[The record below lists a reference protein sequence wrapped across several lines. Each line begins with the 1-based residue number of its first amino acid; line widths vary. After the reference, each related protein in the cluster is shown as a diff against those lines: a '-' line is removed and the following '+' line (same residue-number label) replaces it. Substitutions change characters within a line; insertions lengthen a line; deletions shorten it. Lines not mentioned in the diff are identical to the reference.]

1 MQSLTGT
8 VKHYDWGS
16 TTAIPALLCQPED
29 GSHWAEYW
37 LGTHPAGGTV
47 MGNDPGVTL
56 DSWLAEHPASLSA
69 GEHSS
74 FGHHLPYLLKI
85 LAADQPLSLQAH
97 PSKKEAEA
105 GFADEQARGVPIDDP
120 ARNFKDDW
128 PKPEMI
134 VALTPFEA
142 LSGFRDPAETLRLF
156 DALGVDDDVMRPT
169 LGPLRF
175 REGAAALA
183 EVFLDCL
190 TLDDTR
196 RAILYE
202 VLAAA
207 VKHSNDDGDVGRF
220 ARLAIMLDEYYPGDP
235 SLLAALLLNHVQLGV
250 GQGLHN
256 SAGALHCYLS
266 GTGIEI
272 MASSDN
278 VLRAGLT
285 AKHVDHA
292 ALATIV
298 DFVPAPPDIYDPVA
312 DGQSVFDYQTPDPEF
327 HLWRLTPKSDDEPAP
342 LPGDGRGRI
351 VLVTDGH
358 LVVQTPSGTT
368 ELLQGQTGFIGADEQ
383 STYRGD
389 ATAFLAG
396 PGLAP
401 AK

>member
-16 TTAIPALLCQPED
+16 TTTIPALLRQPED
-29 GSHWAEYW
+29 GSPWAEYW
-37 LGTHPAGGTV
+37 LGTHPAGDTV

-56 DSWLAEHPASLSA
+56 DSWLAAHPASLSA

-85 LAADQPLSLQAH
+85 LAANQPLSLQAH
-97 PSKKEAEA
+97 PSRKEAEA
-105 GFADEQARGVPIDDP
+105 GFADEQARRVPIDDP

-207 VKHSNDDGDVGRF
+207 VKHNGDDGDVGRF
-220 ARLAIMLDEYYPGDP
+220 ARLAIMLDEYHPGDP
-235 SLLAALLLNHVQLGV
+235 SLLAALLLNHVQLAV

-256 SAGALHCYLS
+256 SAGALHSYLS

-272 MASSDN
+272 MACSDN

-292 ALATIV
+292 ALAAIV
-298 DFVPAPPDIYDPVA
+298 DFVPAPPDVCNPTA
-312 DGQSVFDYQTPDPEF
+312 DGQSASNYSTPDPEF

-342 LPGDGRGRI
+342 LPENGRGRI

-358 LVVQTPSGTT
+358 LIVQAANGTT
-368 ELLQGQTGFIGADEQ
+368 ELLQGQTGFVGADEQ
-383 STYRGD
+383 ATYSGD

-396 PGLAP
+396 PGL
-401 AK
+401 